1 MDSPP
6 LPALE
11 IVEFTLGSRALGLD
25 ARRVREF
32 AKYDPA
38 AVSASASPAFDGTT
52 HFHERAVPFIDLSHR
67 LGGEPSTDSAPS
79 VILFTEFRGE
89 TVALRVSSIRR
100 LHRIDPTQEAPAP
113 LIIFHLDAFLAAL
126 WPLPVP
132 KSAAAPAP
140 RALPLHAEA
149 EILAADDALIV
160 RRALGRA
167 FEASG
172 VRALHIFPD
181 GHELLAEVR
190 RRAHEGPAQPLL
202 VVTDHEM
209 PGMGGIAVCRGV
221 KLLRPDIAVI
231 VLTAIVTERT
241 ESECRA
247 AGADLCL
254 AKSELPRLPE
264 LARELLGKAAA

>member
-1 MDSPP
+1 MDLPP
-6 LPALE
+6 LPTLE
-11 IVEFTLGSRALGLD
+11 IVEFTLGSRTLGLD

-32 AKYDPA
+32 AKYDPTT
-38 AVSASASPAFDGTT
+38 VSASSSPAFDGTT
-52 HFHERAVPFIDLSHR
+52 RFRERAVPLIDLSHR
-67 LGGEPSTDSAPS
+67 LGGELSTDAQPS
-79 VILFTEFRGE
+79 VVLFAEFRGE
-89 TVALRVSSIRR
+89 TVALRVTSIRR
-100 LHRIDPTQEAPAP
+100 LHRIDPTRETPAP
-113 LIIFHLDAFLAAL
+113 LTIFHLDTFLATL
-126 WPLPVP
+126 WPLPIP
-132 KSAAAPAP
+132 APASAP
-140 RALPLHAEA
+140 RALPLHTEA

-181 GHELLAEVR
+181 GNELLAEVR
-190 RRAHEGPAQPLL
+190 RRAQEGPAQPLL

-209 PGMGGIAVCRGV
+209 PGLGGIAVCRGV

-241 ESECRA
+241 EAECRA

-254 AKSELPRLPE
+254 AKSELPRLPD
-264 LARELLGKAAA
+264 LARELLGKAVA